1 MPLKL
6 SLIFIF
12 SSALWLNCSLFENEQ
27 ASIFECTETDL
38 SNAVLHAGVNKNP
51 FSDSHIAA
59 YNPETLELLYR
70 TEIPLGAPLDIF
82 YSQNNHFFYSIG
94 VNSEASAI
102 MHRSVQDGAFIDSI
116 PAPESNYVRLNDS
129 TFVTQ
134 IFGFGFMVINGKVKR
149 EGFSDHII
157 QAVQEVNGEFYAIY
171 GDIDNVY
178 FGKVDT
184 TGLTLKKDLT
194 GLIQSTIRN
203 GVAYSLQYN
212 PDKKQLLVMMENV
225 PQSPNSVLFDIDL
238 STDEFTATAAGQNGR
253 IIASNDPRYFLIT
266 HRSSFSLNQKAAKHL
281 FAYDKLAK
289 KLIRIINFDKEFG
302 MQAYVQD
309 ISTNGCNIFAG
320 LLLVDSELNQSAA
333 IFNYDMKTGEIRNK
347 ITFKDF
353 FSITTLDLSL
363 NNY

>member
-1 MPLKL
+1 
-6 SLIFIF
+6 
-12 SSALWLNCSLFENEQ
+12 
-27 ASIFECTETDL
+27 
-38 SNAVLHAGVNKNP
+38 LHAGVNKNP

-102 MHRSVQDGAFIDSI
+102 MHRSVQDGALIDSI

-253 IIASNDPRYFLIT
+253 IIASDDPRYFFLV
-266 HRSSFSLNQKAAKHL
+266 HRLTVNLNHRPAEHI
-281 FAYDKLAK
+281 FVYDVDMKELVPIID
-289 KLIRIINFDKEFG
+289 IRKEFG
-302 MQAYVQD
+302 NRAYVQD
-309 ISTNGCNIFAG
+309 ITTNGCNMFAS
-320 LLLVDSELNQSAA
+320 LLIVDSELKPSAA
-333 IFNYDMKTGEIRNK
+333 IFNYDLK
-347 ITFKDF
+347 IGL
-353 FSITTLDLSL
+353 ITNRINYNGLFIFQTLDLST
-363 NNY
+363 NKY